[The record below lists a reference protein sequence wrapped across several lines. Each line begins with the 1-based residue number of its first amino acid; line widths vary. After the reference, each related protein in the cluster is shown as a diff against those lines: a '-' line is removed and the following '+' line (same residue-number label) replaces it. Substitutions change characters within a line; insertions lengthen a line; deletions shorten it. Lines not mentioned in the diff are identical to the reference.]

1 MVPVI
6 LAGLLT
12 ELASKGLS
20 MLGNA
25 VLAKGK
31 DVVEKELGV
40 DLSKSVQSEEGLI
53 KLRELTMKHEEFLL
67 DISAKAADRELAEV
81 TMINS
86 NTADAR
92 EANVKIQESS
102 SASSLAKNMAYWIDG
117 FIVVATFCLAYL
129 LLIKAIPVENK
140 EVFYTAFGS
149 LLSLCLTIVN
159 FHRGSSANNR
169 GKDETINRLSGGS
182 K

>member
-1 MVPVI
+1 MIPII
-6 LAGLLT
+6 LADLLA

-40 DLSKSVQSEEGLI
+40 DLDKAVQSEEGLI
-53 KLRELTMKHEEFLL
+53 KLRELTMKHEEFL
-67 DISAKAADRELAEV
+67 IEAASKQADQELAE
-81 TMINS
+81 MMAINS
-86 NTADAR
+86 NTANAR
-92 EANVKIQESS
+92 EANVKIQESA

-117 FIVVATFCLAYL
+117 FVVVATFLLAYML
-129 LLIKAIPVENK
+129 LLKAIPVENK

-149 LLSLCLTIVN
+149 LLTLCLTIVN
-159 FHRGSSANNR
+159 FHRGSSASNR
-169 GKDETINRLSGGS
+169 GKDETINKLSGGS